1 MFQNNLVKNN
11 LKNISIKELYILYSL
26 FVSQKHSNTLKIT
39 IKTLC
44 KSIFFINTLFSF
56 EKNPIFLKRDVIFLN
71 IFFFRKTRCTSS
83 TFLKLQE
90 SIVTVSTKKLLPAKS
105 NLLTKKLV
113 LRNFSIFWEKW
124 KNLKRPKTEEKFN
137 TYLITLWES
146 RMQNYINLNFIKD
159 IDVLY
164 TIRVKTDTFNKKLV
178 TFNKKLLSIPKYSSS
193 SISKIVSLDN
203 SKNFEF
209 QFLRKNK
216 IYNKGRYSRCRQNY
230 RTGVYMCMYLSVVSI
245 FGLYYWFYK
254 FSFNFTYLWWL
265 FIGFL
270 GSFFLPKI
278 IKYRLYEPTTL
289 FSKLFDF
296 FRWLLLVIRSL
307 FFKS

>member
-1 MFQNNLVKNN
+1 MFQNNFIKNN
-11 LKNISIKELYILYSL
+11 LKNISIKELYVLHLL
-26 FVSQKHSNTLKIT
+26 FTSQKSENNLTNLR
-39 IKTLC
+39 TLC
-44 KSIFFINTLFSF
+44 KNIFYINTLLNLD
-56 EKNPIFLKRDVIFLN
+56 KNSLYKRNDIIFLN
-71 IFFFRKTRCTSS
+71 IFFFRKTKNTLS

-90 SIVTVSTKKLLPAKS
+90 NTNLFAFNKRLLPAKS
-105 NLLTKKLV
+105 NILAKKLV
-113 LRNFSIFWEKW
+113 FKNFSIFWEKW
-124 KNLKRPKTEEKFN
+124 KNLKRPKTKENFN
-137 TYLITLWES
+137 TYLINLWEG

-159 IDVLY
+159 IDVFY
-164 TIRVKTDTFNKKLV
+164 TVRVNTNTFKKRLV
-178 TFNKKLLSIPKYSSS
+178 SFNKKLLLVPKYSSS
-193 SISKIVSLDN
+193 SISKIISLEN

-216 IYNKGRYSRCRQNY
+216 VYNKGRYSRCRQNY

-289 FSKLFDF
+289 LSKFFDF
-296 FRWLLLVIRSL
+296 FRWLLLIVKSL